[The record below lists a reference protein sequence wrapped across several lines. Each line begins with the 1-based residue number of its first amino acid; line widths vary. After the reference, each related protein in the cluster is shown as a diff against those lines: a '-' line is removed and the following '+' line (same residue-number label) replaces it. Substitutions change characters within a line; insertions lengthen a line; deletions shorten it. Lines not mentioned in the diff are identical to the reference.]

1 MAEKTTLR
9 ILLVGLGN
17 IGSRY
22 LQGCVA
28 SEIPISVDIVEPN
41 IDAYHRGVGLVGV
54 NKRDNIEIARRHID
68 DLHCIY
74 DLIIIATSSEPRA
87 EIVQNL
93 SGLTSAKGWVLEKV
107 LAQSS
112 DELSQILEA
121 LDGEL
126 AWVNTPR
133 RITPLYRQL
142 KSHIST
148 EGPMN
153 FSVEWDG
160 FSLGCNSIHFIDVV
174 SWLSESQV
182 SDIQI
187 ETEKGWYPAKRLGY
201 SEFDGRVL
209 ANFIDGSKLEI
220 SNICSGDPNIQLKTN
235 ASDLSIL
242 EMEGV
247 YDGSKKLINRRL
259 EYQSELTP
267 SIISAIVNRETAD
280 FLPTLEE
287 SVEQHM
293 RFFGALEAVDLLS
306 KDRGGIWPIT

>member
-1 MAEKTTLR
+1 MNLQ

-22 LQGCVA
+22 LQGIC
-28 SEIPISVDIVEPN
+28 SMQSSLSIDIVEPSAEAFKRGLKTANLERFGN
-41 IDAYHRGVGLVGV
+41 IYVSR
-54 NKRDNIEIARRHID
+54 KEISELAD
-68 DLHCIY
+68 FY
-74 DLIIIATSSEPRA
+74 DVAIIATPSEPRA
-87 EIVQNL
+87 KVLAQL
-93 SGLTSAKGWVLEKV
+93 SLVTSSKGWVLEKV
-107 LAQSS
+107 LAQSL

-121 LDGEL
+121 LDGEM

-142 KSHIST
+142 KNCIFT
-148 EGPMN
+148 EGPMT

-201 SEFDGRVL
+201 SEFNGRIL
-209 ANFIDGSKLEI
+209 ANFIDGSILEI
-220 SNICSGDPNIQLKTN
+220 SNICGGDRNIQVKTN

-247 YDGSKKLINRRL
+247 YDGSKKLINSRL

-267 SIISAIVNRETAD
+267 SIISAIVNRKTTN

-293 RFFGALEAVDLLS
+293 RFFDALEAVDLLS

>member
-1 MAEKTTLR
+1 MQSSLS
-9 ILLVGLGN
+9 I
-17 IGSRY
+17 
-22 LQGCVA
+22 
-28 SEIPISVDIVEPN
+28 DIVEPS
-41 IDAYHRGVGLVGV
+41 AEAFKSGLKTANLERFG
-54 NKRDNIEIARRHID
+54 HIHVSRKKISELAD
-68 DLHCIY
+68 FY
-74 DLIIIATSSEPRA
+74 DVAIIATPSEPRA
-87 EIVQNL
+87 KVLAQL
-93 SGLTSAKGWVLEKV
+93 SLVTSSKGWVLEKV

-121 LDGEL
+121 LDGKP

-133 RITPLYRQL
+133 RITRLYRQL
-142 KSHIST
+142 KNCIST
-148 EGPMN
+148 EGRMT

-247 YDGSKKLINRRL
+247 YDGSKKLINSRL

-267 SIISAIVNRETAD
+267 SIISAIGNRKTIN

-293 RFFGALEAVDLLS
+293 RFFEALEAVDLLS